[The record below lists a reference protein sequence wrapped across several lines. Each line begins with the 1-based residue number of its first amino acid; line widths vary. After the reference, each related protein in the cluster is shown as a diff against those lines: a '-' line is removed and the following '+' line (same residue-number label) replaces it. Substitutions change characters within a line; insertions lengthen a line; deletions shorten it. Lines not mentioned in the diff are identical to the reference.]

1 MTKYAPFLS
10 GVHCMA
16 HRTKLV
22 VQALSSLSLVSKIE
36 RLLTYMH
43 NYFTHSPKQHLE
55 TSKLAKLLECKGNK
69 ILENI
74 KTHWI
79 LMLSPLKKIL
89 A

>member
-1 MTKYAPFLS
+1 MMKYAPFLS

-16 HRTKLV
+16 HHTNLV

-36 RLLTYMH
+36 RLFTYMH
-43 NYFTHSPKQHLE
+43 NYFTHNPKRHLE
-55 TSKLAKLLECKGNK
+55 TSKLVELLECKGNK

-79 LMLSPLKKIL
+79 LLLSPLKRVST
-89 A
+89 

>member
-1 MTKYAPFLS
+1 MMKYAPFLS

-16 HRTKLV
+16 HHTNLV

-36 RLLTYMH
+36 RLD
-43 NYFTHSPKQHLE
+43 PKRHLE
-55 TSKLAKLLECKGNK
+55 TSKLVESLECKGNK

-79 LMLSPLKKIL
+79 LMLSPLKRVST
-89 A
+89 